1 MSRRPRVTV
10 LMPVFNAAPFLDAAI
25 TSVRRQSWTDLA
37 LLVVDDGSTDASPA
51 IAAKHAAADARVRVE
66 HLPHGGMVT
75 ALNAGLAMIDSELIA
90 RADAD
95 DLNAPD
101 RLTRQIALLDAHP
114 GVGVCGT
121 AMRTLPDHELCE
133 LPAEADELRATLLFG
148 PPVYHPTVLMRRAWL
163 AQSGLRYDTGA
174 AHAEDYDLWERADRH
189 TRFANLRAPL
199 VRYRCHATQVSAVHA
214 MPQAAISR
222 AIRLRRLRALGVEP
236 SADELKV
243 HDALLARNAAPD
255 AERLAATRRWLERLR
270 DANRAAA
277 RYAEPAFSRVLATRW
292 YRCCAES
299 VLLGSAPAE
308 AFLRTSLVEALP
320 DLRRRALRLG
330 MLRLLPAAH
339 VRRLVRW
346 LPR

>member
-25 TSVRRQSWTDLA
+25 TSVLRQSWTDLA

-66 HLPHGGMVT
+66 HLPHGGVVA
-75 ALNAGLAMIDSELIA
+75 ALNAGLAMIDSELVA

-101 RLTRQIALLDAHP
+101 RLARQIALLDAQP
-114 GVGVCGT
+114 RVGVCGT
-121 AMRTLPDHELCE
+121 ALRTLPDHQRWA
-133 LPAEADELRATLLFG
+133 LPEDGDELRATLLFG
-148 PPVYHPTVLMRRAWL
+148 PPVHHPTVLMRRAWL
-163 AQSGLRYDTGA
+163 AQSGLRYDAGA

-199 VRYRCHATQVSAVHA
+199 VRYRCHAAQVSAVHA
-214 MPQAAISR
+214 TPQAASSR
-222 AIRLRRLRALGVEP
+222 AIRLRRLRDLGVEP
-236 SADELKV
+236 SADELML
-243 HDALLARNAAPD
+243 HDALPARDGAPD

-277 RYAEPAFSRVLATRW
+277 RYAEPAFSRVLAARW

-299 VLLGSAPAE
+299 VLLGTAPVD
-308 AFLRTSLVEALP
+308 AFARTALAEALP
-320 DLRRRALRLG
+320 DFRRRLLRLR
-330 MLRLLPAAH
+330 MLRLLPVAQ